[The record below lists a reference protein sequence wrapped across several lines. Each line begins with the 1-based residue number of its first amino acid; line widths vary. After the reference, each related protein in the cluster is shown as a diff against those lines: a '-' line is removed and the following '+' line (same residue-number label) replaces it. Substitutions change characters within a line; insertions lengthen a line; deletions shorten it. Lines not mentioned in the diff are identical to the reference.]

1 MKMKNRARACLLLP
15 LLTLLGCLC
24 AGHARAQSVPVTLHA
39 TDTALEQVLDQI
51 ERQTTY
57 LFVYDQSVDVAR
69 KVSVEATAR
78 LRRSPRHAAEKRIA
92 ATFPHD
98 QYRL

>member
-51 ERQTTY
+51 ERQTI
-57 LFVYDQSVDVAR
+57 SRAR
-69 KVSVEATAR
+69 
-78 LRRSPRHAAEKRIA
+78 
-92 ATFPHD
+92 TFPSTLVLHLK
-98 QYRL
+98 RTSGSSGVAL

>member
-69 KVSVEATAR
+69 KVSVEATDMP
-78 LRRSPRHAAEKRIA
+78 LKNVLKEELLFLK
-92 ATFPHD
+92 
-98 QYRL
+98 